1 MIKQKF
7 NKEVRMVKRKEDGE
21 KIRQKNKR
29 NKKEIKR
36 KEV

>member
-1 MIKQKF
+1 
-7 NKEVRMVKRKEDGE
+7 MVKRKEDGE

>member
-1 MIKQKF
+1 
-7 NKEVRMVKRKEDGE
+7 MVKRKEDGK